1 MSQRMD
7 RVDKEILKFL
17 QKDARTPFTEIGKR
31 LGISDATVH
40 VRVKKMW
47 KAGIIK
53 RYTVVVDEG
62 VFGRGVT
69 GYLLMSV
76 ENEKVEEVSK
86 RLAKMEFITMV
97 QEVHGTNNIL
107 IKIGT
112 SNLEKLRDAVTMIR
126 KIPGV
131 AINDCLMVLK
141 TWKEE

>member
-69 GYLLMSV
+69 GYLLMSA